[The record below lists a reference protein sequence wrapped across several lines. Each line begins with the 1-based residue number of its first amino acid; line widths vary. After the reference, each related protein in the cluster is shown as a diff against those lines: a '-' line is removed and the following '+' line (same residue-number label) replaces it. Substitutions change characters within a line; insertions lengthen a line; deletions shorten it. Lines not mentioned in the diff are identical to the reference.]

1 MTVLRSRGE
10 SWQRDPRPG
19 ASVIAAGGLLLAFVA
34 LGVALV
40 FAPAFI
46 RFDAAVSEAIRSVT
60 WPWVESVARA
70 ATWLGDFWPMAA
82 LTAGAGAAL
91 WVMGRRTSSAT
102 LVLTVALGSLLGS
115 ILKLLFGRLRPA
127 LEVARIALPESYS
140 FPSGHAL
147 SSLLFFGSVAFLI
160 VLHVRSLRVSA
171 LGVGLCG
178 LAVFAIGMGR
188 VYLGVHFL
196 GDIIGSWLL
205 GAGLLALMVM
215 ISARWG
221 AGSEERVS

>member
-127 LEVARIALPESYS
+127 EVARIALPESYS

>member
-1 MTVLRSRGE
+1 MTVSRSRRD

-19 ASVIAAGGLLLAFVA
+19 ASVVVAGGLLLAFVA

-46 RFDAAVSEAIRSVT
+46 RFDAAVSETIRSVT

-70 ATWLGDFWPMAA
+70 ATWLGGFWPMAT
-82 LTAGAGAAL
+82 LTVGTGIAL
-91 WVMGRRTSSAT
+91 WVRGRRTSATT

-115 ILKLLFGRLRPA
+115 LLKLLFGRLRPA

-160 VLHVRSLRVSA
+160 VLHVRSLRAVTA
-171 LGVGLCG
+171 GVGLCG
-178 LAVFAIGMGR
+178 LAVFSIGMGR

-196 GDIIGSWLL
+196 GDVIGSWLL
-205 GAGLLALMVM
+205 GAGLLAVMVM
-215 ISARWG
+215 VSARWG
-221 AGSEERVS
+221 AGSEEQVS

>member
-127 LEVARIALPESYS
+127 EVARIALPESYS

-171 LGVGLCG
+171 S
-178 LAVFAIGMGR
+178 AVLRSSPSA
-188 VYLGVHFL
+188 
-196 GDIIGSWLL
+196 W
-205 GAGLLALMVM
+205 GAS
-215 ISARWG
+215 ISASTSWATSSDRG
-221 AGSEERVS
+221 CSALGCSP